1 MSNQIKIQELK
12 RDIIRYTKAC
22 RSEYPRP
29 IDYMNLIDAQH
40 ELRSLEL
47 PDIPMQETKRKTQPI
62 SWFKSIKYWNKVI
75 PEQVNHV

>member
-22 RSEYPRP
+22 RSECARP

-62 SWFKSIKYWNKVI
+62 SWFESIKY
-75 PEQVNHV
+75 

>member
-12 RDIIRYTKAC
+12 RDIIRHTKAC
-22 RSEYPRP
+22 RSEWPRP

-47 PDIPMQETKRKTQPI
+47 PDIPMQETKRKSQPI
-62 SWFKSIKYWNKVI
+62 AWFERIKYWNKVI
-75 PEQVNHV
+75 PKQVNHV